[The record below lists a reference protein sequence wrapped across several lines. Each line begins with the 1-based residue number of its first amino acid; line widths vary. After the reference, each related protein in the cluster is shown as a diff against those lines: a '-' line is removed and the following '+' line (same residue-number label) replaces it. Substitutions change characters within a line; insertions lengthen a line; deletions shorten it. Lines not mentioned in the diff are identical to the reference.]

1 MTWLCH
7 CLFDLKCYP
16 FGLTPVI
23 WLECLWV
30 RDVILLDSSFP
41 SMIMKVL
48 SRRLG
53 FTLCHMWTDLCHWC
67 ISVLSSGLDAACSY
81 DMVTCRLR
89 ALSFWT
95 HSCRM
100 TGLFG
105 FVFVGYRLRVLS
117 FWTYSCLCDLFC
129 WFWYFC
135 FVFCF
140 VLVEVYFG
148 FVSVGLCLYCY
159 CSLHVC
165 FLQQGYTCSSF
176 THLMYVCVGMNVFI
190 YFWTHSCRMT
200 LFLAPPLL
208 LYLAYAFFLY
218 ILFFSSSSSSSPF
231 SVCVS
236 KVIFAHL
243 LHVVFNTSHVFVYN
257 HECFCVAFMTTTT
270 MIILVWFY
278 NDRSSGWA
286 RSFYAL

>member
-1 MTWLCH
+1 MSSVDSRLSLMYKRACQQFGAAWSYDSVSFIGLSALSFWTHSCHMTWL
-7 CLFDLKCYP
+7 F
-16 FGLTPVI
+16 
-23 WLECLWV
+23 WV
-30 RDVILLDSSFP
+30 WDVILLDSSFP

-117 FWTYSCLCDLFC
+117 FWTYSCLCDLSC
-129 WFWYFC
+129 WFWYFFFFV

-140 VLVEVYFG
+140 
-148 FVSVGLCLYCY
+148 
-159 CSLHVC
+159 
-165 FLQQGYTCSSF
+165 
-176 THLMYVCVGMNVFI
+176 
-190 YFWTHSCRMT
+190 
-200 LFLAPPLL
+200 
-208 LYLAYAFFLY
+208 
-218 ILFFSSSSSSSPF
+218 
-231 SVCVS
+231 
-236 KVIFAHL
+236 
-243 LHVVFNTSHVFVYN
+243 
-257 HECFCVAFMTTTT
+257 CFCF
-270 MIILVWFY
+270 
-278 NDRSSGWA
+278 GWGL
-286 RSFYAL
+286 F